1 MTYRRRSVSDLIEIF
16 EPSTVSEDSSVFENP
31 APNPDLLVPSDLS
44 NEERLYL
51 HGAVPHITRNI
62 TRSLPGLLFPP
73 LEVHRQPRRQ
83 RAEANIM
90 ENENANPDAQAAAA
104 ALLQQQQLENA
115 NIIQPGGGGA
125 QVQPA
130 VIVTNDEEGEET
142 DDDSDDDRLA
152 GAAGG
157 QNVDIER
164 LVRRLSTGSGVQLES
179 DVAMLLRNIT
189 IPVWELSDPDPARDN
204 IRIRDRTKNR
214 LDRITSNEVLKALGV
229 DFSKVIGPALSK
241 KFHDIDKKLAVLSE
255 NSTSRISEKTD
266 AVLPLKFYPLQDASE
281 ELYAKAVGLLSNAI
295 KMINSHVSFVSS
307 PFDWVFELLSE
318 CNSLASN
325 FHLSEKQQIGL
336 ILSHIPA
343 YSDVYNILNRAEN
356 IYALYEIVSAYST
369 RTHTRLELESSL
381 NKWTMKNTSQSELNN
396 CVSQLI
402 YLTNKSDPKV
412 SDSVLFQR
420 VASRLL
426 RENLPGFMIKNISEF
441 LVKIRPDDKIAELNK
456 TLLGILAPLVGTK
469 MTGGGNQKPHV
480 NAIESGG
487 DENHYLR
494 AITYG
499 AHVDTAPK
507 IKNRNKNRNKNKNNI
522 VSQVQGVQTFQNTQN
537 TVQAI
542 QGAASPPAKSN
553 LQGGGGGGKKPRS
566 YFVKPWPSNQQYKGP
581 NGGLNREINNHFQKF
596 CTKCGNSGHK
606 GPECRTYEGEPTV
619 LSLCTN
625 CWQGFHRTCKSKRPD
640 LLKAKSKKV
649 TTNQWEGLGEAVRA
663 EIQNCFREGLLNLAT
678 NPSTF
683 NQ

>member
-1 MTYRRRSVSDLIEIF
+1 
-16 EPSTVSEDSSVFENP
+16 
-31 APNPDLLVPSDLS
+31 
-44 NEERLYL
+44 
-51 HGAVPHITRNI
+51 
-62 TRSLPGLLFPP
+62 
-73 LEVHRQPRRQ
+73 
-83 RAEANIM
+83 
-90 ENENANPDAQAAAA
+90 
-104 ALLQQQQLENA
+104 
-115 NIIQPGGGGA
+115 
-125 QVQPA
+125 
-130 VIVTNDEEGEET
+130 
-142 DDDSDDDRLA
+142 
-152 GAAGG
+152 
-157 QNVDIER
+157 
-164 LVRRLSTGSGVQLES
+164 
-179 DVAMLLRNIT
+179 
-189 IPVWELSDPDPARDN
+189 
-204 IRIRDRTKNR
+204 
-214 LDRITSNEVLKALGV
+214 VLKALGV

-241 KFHDIDKKLAVLSE
+241 KFHEIDKKLAVLSE

-266 AVLPLKFYPLQDASE
+266 AVLPLKFYPLRDASE

-381 NKWTMKNTSQSELNN
+381 NKWTMKHSSQSELNN

-426 RENLPGFMIKNISEF
+426 RENLPGYLIKSVSEF

-469 MTGGGNQKPHV
+469 VTGQMGQKPNV
-480 NAIESGG
+480 MAIESGG

-499 AHVDTAPK
+499 AHVDTPPK
-507 IKNRNKNRNKNKNNI
+507 NNNKNRNRNRNKNKNNV
-522 VSQVQGVQTFQNTQN
+522 VSQVQGVPAVQNTQT
-537 TVQAI
+537 TVQAV
-542 QGAASPPAKSN
+542 QAAAPSTAKNNS
-553 LQGGGGGGKKPRS
+553 QGGGGGGKKPRS

-606 GPECRTYEGEPTV
+606 TPECRIYEGEPTV
-619 LSLCTN
+619 LSLCTT

-640 LLKAKSKKV
+640 LVKPKSKQV
-649 TTNQWEGLGEAVRA
+649 VANHWDGLSEAVRA
-663 EIQNCFREGLLNLAT
+663 EIKSCFREGMLNLAT
-678 NPSTF
+678 NPASF